1 MVKSSKKQKKEAS
14 VSQEQPASFDVLFF
28 VEMLESSCRIQI
40 STALHFFRK
49 AFATGPEVSN
59 IVVKEQY
66 YGRIKNGVLNALR
79 SQILDVDGEIN
90 AVWIIT
96 NMCCISQE
104 VTHLF
109 VQANCIDT
117 LTQLVRSSNLRLSNQ
132 TVWAIAN
139 IAADCVSC
147 KMMCRKPKLFKILS
161 KMLQNAAIFEETERR
176 HLIWCINNIL
186 SGGRAT
192 MLAPV
197 ARTFIRAF
205 STILLDFKTVQKM
218 KCGSMILWTL
228 ANLVDNTEDT
238 TRIDMLLSQSR
249 LIEQVLLIFLDDTD
263 TTCHSAALRLL
274 GNIAVGNDIQTD
286 QLIEYPNFRHAL
298 KISMDSPE
306 HRSEAAWIISNIVA
320 GAPRHVDYILEDPD
334 HFYCWILSGI
344 NSGERRFKKE
354 TLWIIGNLLATADQ
368 HQRTLLVSLGITQ
381 QLPILL
387 QMDDIRLNEKAA
399 TTAAELLRENP
410 WQYKLYVK
418 LDILGWIAKAGPQ
431 FATQKAELQ
440 TLMNDLEPPTRPE
453 EDSECRAIC
462 YSKLPDNLADM
473 CI

>member
-147 KMMCRKPKLFKILS
+147 KMMCRKPKLFKI
-161 KMLQNAAIFEETERR
+161 
-176 HLIWCINNIL
+176 
-186 SGGRAT
+186 
-192 MLAPV
+192 
-197 ARTFIRAF
+197 
-205 STILLDFKTVQKM
+205 
-218 KCGSMILWTL
+218 
-228 ANLVDNTEDT
+228 
-238 TRIDMLLSQSR
+238 DMLLSQSR

-263 TTCHSAALRLL
+263 STCHSAALRLL